1 MEKIKLKENKG
12 ITLVALVVTIIV
24 LLILAGVSIS
34 MLTGQNGILNRSAS
48 AKEKTQEEG
57 LKEEI
62 SLAVQSAMTKGLGV
76 LTKENLETE
85 LGNIAGAQV
94 TYDESAKKFTVSRD
108 GYAFTVDLN
117 GNVVSANGIVLDK
130 STLSLLTGKSET
142 LTVSYVGSAS
152 GTVTWTSSDT
162 SVATV
167 DSSGKVTAKGESGTA
182 TITATCGSYT
192 TKCTLTITQKITAIS
207 AEAISVGT
215 GKTKKIEVKTTPDAN
230 IEGITY
236 SYSVKSGTSYAK
248 VDSSTGVVT
257 GVAVGSATVT
267 ITGTTES
274 NATVSTTCTVS
285 VVEIVSGTLDDKG
298 FTWNALSNASQAIS
312 NGTATALADGTG
324 YKYSKNNKDI
334 VIGDTKSI
342 IVGEKTYLAVV
353 IGFNHDKLSTSNSE
367 YGTYAGISFQLK
379 DCLDTKAKMN
389 SVMNSSSTNSGSW
402 ASSAMRK
409 YLNKN
414 GTKADGTS
422 DASQDC
428 IYNQIES
435 DAKNVIKQ
443 VKKVTA
449 TEYNATTVT
458 STDDY
463 LWILSEKEV
472 FGARNHSNSTEF
484 GNESN
489 TQYSYYADKNNSKI
503 KKLNGKSCY
512 WWLRSPRYIVNK
524 DFCIVNSNGL
534 AYYMVAGFAG
544 GVAFGFAI

>member
-12 ITLVALVVTIIV
+12 ITLIALVVTIIV

-48 AKEKTQEEG
+48 AKEKMQEEG

-215 GKTKKIEVKTTPDAN
+215 GKTKQIEVKTTPDAN

-236 SYSVKSGTSYAK
+236 SYSVTSGTSYAT

-298 FTWNALSNASQAIS
+298 FTWSALSSASQAIS
-312 NGTATALADGTG
+312 KGTATALADGTG
-324 YKYSKNNKDI
+324 YKYSENNKDI

-342 IVGEKTYLAVV
+342 TVGEKTYLAVV
-353 IGFNHDKLSTSNSE
+353 IGFNHDELSTSNSK

-379 DCLDTKAKMN
+379 DCLYTIAQ
-389 SVMNSSSTNSGSW
+389 MNSSWTTSGSW

-409 YLNKN
+409 YLNEN

-472 FGARNHSNSTEF
+472 FGARIYSISTEF
-484 GNESN
+484 DNASN
-489 TQYSYYADKNNSKI
+489 TQYIYYADTNNSKI
-503 KKLNGKSCY
+503 KKLNGSSSS
-512 WWLRSPRYIVNK
+512 WWLRSPNRNSYSDFSIV
-524 DFCIVNSNGL
+524 DSDGD
-534 AYYMVAGFAG
+534 AYTSAAGYAH